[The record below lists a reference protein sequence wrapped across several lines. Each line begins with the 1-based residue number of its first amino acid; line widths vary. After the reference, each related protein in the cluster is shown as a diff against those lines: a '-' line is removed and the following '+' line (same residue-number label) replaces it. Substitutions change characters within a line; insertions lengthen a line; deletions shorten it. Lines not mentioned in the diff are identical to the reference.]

1 MFSLISSLKDGFTF
15 DLRSLS
21 RVSSGIIVA
30 YSETQDAF
38 GWKGFVKAFI
48 HSRYNDNIFGG
59 WYYEGRFYFDSCRVF
74 KDREEAI
81 KFGRENKQIAIFDL
95 DNLQEIRL

>member
-1 MFSLISSLKDGFTF
+1 MFKFISSLKDGFTF

-21 RVSSGIIVA
+21 PVKSGIIVA
-30 YSETQDAF
+30 YAETQDAF
-38 GWKGFVKAFI
+38 GFRGFYKAFT

-59 WYYEGRFYFDSCRVF
+59 WYHQGRFYFDSCRVF
-74 KDREEAI
+74 QDRQEAI
-81 KFGRENKQIAIFDL
+81 RFGKENKQIAIFDL